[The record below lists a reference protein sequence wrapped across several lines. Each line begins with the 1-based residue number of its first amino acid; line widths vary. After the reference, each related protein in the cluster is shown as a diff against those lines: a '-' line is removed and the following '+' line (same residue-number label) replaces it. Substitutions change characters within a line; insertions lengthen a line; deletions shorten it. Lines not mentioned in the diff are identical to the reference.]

1 MILIEIFL
9 IIKVERVNKARTNLT
24 KDKTMAAR
32 KREIASHLSILD
44 AVEALSEIADL
55 EFEKEVSQASKKE
68 REEQNR
74 LVCMRINKWIENENP
89 DDTIK
94 LVKNTFH
101 IILDYLKNFYTRDWR
116 FRRNKRATEGVKNI
130 MVLVGETAK
139 KLDKYTTLFKRD
151 KAKKVIDLKE
161 YKQLQE
167 FYLTRVA
174 RKIDE
179 GILSRWIL
187 ELTKGVMARKEA
199 DKKWRPKI
207 ALQTKHIFIDLE
219 SVKKD
224 TEYELFFLRKE
235 DGTRFF
241 NPHLIR
247 NIKLLLDFGEKIKKE
262 KKIDPFEKV
271 KYWQDQ
277 MMQIAAKNIISAQ
290 SVVIDNYFHE
300 AKKYYKR
307 NIISELNKAIVALFM
322 SANPKNLL
330 KNAPIKSSL
339 EYFLDFQLFLR
350 KALATPDYHSLIT
363 YPKRA
368 NRLLAS
374 RTLELLHN
382 LCKAIYTNIVGY
394 PVLFPAFEKILHDAE
409 SKQSDEH
416 KKEEKKQHM
425 LWNTLASQYSA
436 IDKAIRAHPY
446 GYMAK
451 NLEILDQG
459 FYLEFDPLMQFNIP
473 NKLYHLHVKDQRFT
487 NIRIPTPSSQEFI
500 HKAKVIE
507 EYKAFLRY
515 LQKYQVKGKHLI
527 INLQDR
533 TSWREHFRV
542 LCLEELQETHDFANT
557 LTVVTLPK
565 DTELYHQMPPYHK
578 DHQATT
584 FINHLKEH
592 ISDET
597 CGFYF
602 PEKIKKKLFPD
613 FINNLIN
620 AIHKVFFSS
629 MNVLTKE
636 NRLDFIEILYFFL
649 QLKIIEI
656 VQPDYFSLS
665 CKDGIDIGGANN
677 ALLFAILKILN
688 NAKIDEHDI
697 ENMHFSIYLAPL
709 LTRERIMIKDKF
721 ERMIKTLKRL
731 ETAKEEIGEKKF
743 KKIIKKEFGPLYKT
757 AIINAKISLPK
768 A

>member
-1 MILIEIFL
+1 MILIKLSL
-9 IIKVERVNKARTNLT
+9 IIKVERVNKGSTNIT
-24 KDKTMAAR
+24 KEKTMAAR
-32 KREIASHLSILD
+32 KKETYSHLSILD
-44 AVEALSEIADL
+44 AVEALTEIADL
-55 EFEKEVSQASKKE
+55 EFEKEVDQASKKE
-68 REEQNR
+68 VDKQNH
-74 LVCMRINKWIENENP
+74 LVNMRITKWIEIENP
-89 DDTIK
+89 DETIK

-101 IILDYLKNFYTRDWR
+101 VILDYLKIFYTRDLR
-116 FRRNKRATEGVKNI
+116 YRKNKRAVEGVKNI

-139 KLDKYTTLFKRD
+139 KLDKYTTLFKHT
-151 KAKKVIDLKE
+151 KAKKVKALKE

-179 GILSRWIL
+179 GILSKWIL
-187 ELTKGVMARKEA
+187 ELTKGIMERKEI
-199 DKKWRPKI
+199 DKKWKPRI
-207 ALQTKHIFIDLE
+207 ALQTKHIFIDME

-262 KKIDPFEKV
+262 KKVDPFEKI

-277 MMQIAAKNIISAQ
+277 MMHTAAKNIIRAQ
-290 SVVIDNYFHE
+290 SVIIDNYLHE

-307 NIISELNKAIVALFM
+307 NIISNLNKAIFALFM
-322 SANPKNLL
+322 SANPNNLL
-330 KNAPIKSSL
+330 KNTPTKSSL

-350 KALATPDYHSLIT
+350 KALKTPDYHSLLT
-363 YPKRA
+363 YPKIG
-368 NRLLAS
+368 NRRLAS
-374 RTLELLHN
+374 CTLELLHN
-382 LCKAIYTNIVGY
+382 LCKATYTNIVGY
-394 PVLFPAFEKILHDAE
+394 PTLFPAFEKVLHDAE
-409 SKQSDEH
+409 EGQSQEH
-416 KKEEKKQHM
+416 KLEEKKQHM

-436 IDKAIRAHPY
+436 IEKAIKGHPY

-459 FYLEFDPLMQFNIP
+459 FYLEFDPLLQFNIP
-473 NKLYHLHVKDQRFT
+473 AKLYHLHVHDHRFT
-487 NIRIPTPSSQEFI
+487 NIRIPTPISQEFI

-515 LQKYQVKGKHLI
+515 LHKYQVKGKHLI

-533 TSWREHFRV
+533 TSWREHFRS
-542 LCLEELQETHDFANT
+542 LCLEELQENHDFAPN

-565 DTELYHQMPPYHK
+565 DTELYHQMPPYSK
-578 DHQATT
+578 DNHANT

-592 ISDET
+592 ITDET

-602 PEKIKKKLFPD
+602 PEHLKKKLFPD
-613 FINNLIN
+613 FINNLIS
-620 AIHKVFFSS
+620 AVHKVFFSS
-629 MNVLTKE
+629 MNVLTRE
-636 NRLDFIEILYFFL
+636 NRLDFIEIVYFFL

-665 CKDGIDIGGANN
+665 CKDGLDIGGANN
-677 ALLFAILKILN
+677 VEMFAILKIMN
-688 NAKIDEHDI
+688 NAKINESDI

-709 LTRERIMIKDKF
+709 LTRERIMNQENF
-721 ERMIKTLKRL
+721 ERMIKTIKRV
-731 ETAKEEIGEKKF
+731 ETAKEEMGDKEF

-757 AIINAKISLPK
+757 AILQTKISLPK
-768 A
+768 I